1 MHPFVYV
8 LALSLIVMNLA
19 GSALT
24 ASIEMAKIAQQSA
37 VASSLA
43 ILSTY
48 ADRFARANP
57 SADTAISHAAAGLP
71 GWFQPHAGVLAYSY
85 QGRAY
90 VTYQAASTR
99 DAYDI
104 AAACPEGN
112 RCLVSISGSLYEPG
126 SFAPDGSLPAGRGL
140 PETNGVVIQP

>member
-8 LALSLIVMNLA
+8 LVLSLIVMNLA
-19 GSALT
+19 GSALSS
-24 ASIEMAKIAQQSA
+24 SINKARLAQQSA

-43 ILSTY
+43 IFSAY

-57 SADTAISHAAAGLP
+57 NADTVISYAAASLP
-71 GWFQPHAGVLAYSY
+71 GWFQPHSGVVAYSY
-85 QGRAY
+85 QGHAY
-90 VTYQAASTR
+90 VTYQAASAK

-112 RCLVSISGSLYEPG
+112 RCLVSNSGSLFEPG
-126 SFAPDGSLPAGRGL
+126 SFAPTGSLPAGRGL
-140 PETNGVVIQP
+140 PQTNGVVIQP

>member
-8 LALSLIVMNLA
+8 LVLSLIVMNLSA
-19 GSALT
+19 SALT
-24 ASIEMAKIAQQSA
+24 ASVDKARIAQQSA

-57 SADTAISHAAAGLP
+57 SADTVISHSAAALP
-71 GWFQPHAGVLAYSY
+71 GWFQPHVGVLAYSY

-90 VTYQAASTR
+90 VTYQAASAR

-112 RCLVSISGSLYEPG
+112 RCLVSLSGSLYEPG
-126 SFAPDGSLPAGRGL
+126 SFAASGSLPAGRGL